1 MATYEAANVATANGG
16 GLEARDVLQALRGLP
31 EALAKMSKP
40 KGLFD
45 PKGLGKPQTLGEDA
59 ENRFRLWA
67 VKLEDYVYG
76 VYGGK
81 SREVLEWAAALDTEI
96 GDKEISDNYGA
107 SADLLDQWDEVYDF
121 NNQLYSVL
129 RATTEGIPFDVVEN
143 VATGAG
149 LDAWR
154 SLHKRFDP
162 ATGSRKRVML
172 HALTNPER
180 ASYETL
186 QSALERWK
194 ALKLRYDKK
203 KDQFGAR
210 EPLPESL
217 AMNSLEKL
225 VPKELE
231 QHLLLN
237 YARFK
242 TFEEMELEV
251 VNFIEAKTGNRLN
264 ISTNFAKASGG
275 SSSATPMDVDSLVR
289 VVQGSISS
297 LAQTKGGGKNKS
309 GGSNKINPRFE
320 GTCNNCGKPGHKQR
334 DCWAKPASGGKGQ
347 HAASRSASSSPK
359 KEIKFAGKCNNCGKV
374 GHKRSECW
382 APGGGGKGK
391 GAGKGKDQ
399 KPKATSS
406 LESHPEP
413 EPASASGL
421 ELCSV
426 EMATL
431 TLVNPEEERGSE
443 RPRTPLRLPGTMRRT
458 RSTSPSSRMSVV
470 ERPFRDD
477 ASRSRTTSRRS
488 RRSRTSR
495 SRSVRWDDSRNEFV
509 YVTPE
514 EDHDGEDWDVS
525 EVPHGELPEEPA
537 EGEDRERAQS
547 EVSSLA
553 PGEPHWICCNLDTG
567 ASVTVFPKRLFENLE
582 PTSMRLRTA
591 PGEVVQGYGKAAIR
605 GEDTTGIKRK
615 LNGNVADVHKVL
627 ISAGQMH
634 DKGFTSWLGRG
645 GGEII
650 PKSHPVNKALEEA
663 YYKAVAKH
671 GKDGIIPVLEED
683 GIYNFYLKEDLPEE
697 GAISPRS
704 PTEPPSQRSSV
715 GGTTVTHEVVP
726 IPRRATTS
734 PTSNSTRLA
743 CAIEEAVDL
752 EDGDGEHFSEGVEA
766 RPARPGWDPA
776 VPTEEERREHEA
788 SGHAVFRNWCTEC
801 LAATGYAKQHRKV
814 DHSQETMNT
823 VVMDFFYLGEEE
835 GSKPHLVAQDRSTGM
850 MMATALEKKG
860 NPDTTAQK
868 LLTRFLE
875 LLGWKNIVLKSDGE
889 HTLVKLK
896 KAAGRDAQ
904 TVNKV
909 VCEESPAGDS
919 KANGEAEAAVREI
932 KWRIRAITMMVEKKF
947 GGTLP
952 EGHPLLTWVPR
963 YAAEQA
969 NRHRV
974 GADGKTPEERRT
986 GKRWVKALPVFGE
999 KIMVKPAGKGRRGDL
1014 TRMKEARFVGC
1025 HNRFGSILA
1034 MTRDGV
1040 VVGSSYHILS
1050 EDQKW
1055 GELEDDL
1062 RGAPWDVRTYVK
1074 KKPVEGQQQLALAAP
1089 MPVIAGA
1096 PVPGQAQ
1103 QPEGPVRDEGAPGQV
1118 EAGGS
1123 EGAVDKSPMIGA
1135 PSASTEVPSGLKRA
1149 WPVRREHLAKY
1160 GKTTGCPGCASLAR
1174 GVGFQQ
1180 VAHSEEC
1187 RLRIKRHIT
1196 EEDDKKKEETKRL
1209 REEEDKEMGSEEG
1222 PKAGGEPSGSH
1233 AAGGEPAVDLGDSL
1247 PAESGVKRKAEE
1259 EIVDVDDLVRSAEAT
1274 DSLKERSV
1282 QALSE
1287 LLDSY
1292 EAAKTVAQLA
1302 AMDVIEVFSPQ
1313 RLNTM
1318 VERFGL
1324 RKGAAIDLEEVKPDG
1339 SDFWDLDRM
1348 EDFEQVMDLIAVE
1361 QPWLLTSSP
1370 PCTTFSSLRRLSNF
1384 KRPAEV
1390 VEAEESLGKMRLSR
1404 SLECCKLQDSLG
1416 GYYLHEHPKES
1427 TSWNE
1432 PEVEEMVNLPNTFL
1446 VQSPMCRFNMMAQ
1459 DDEGQWGHVRK
1470 ETLWLTNS
1478 EEIARELQG
1487 VCNNYVPGAEPHR
1500 HVHLVGASRAKAAQ
1514 VYPRELC
1521 EAILRG
1527 LKNQLERD
1535 HSISALEEQVG
1546 GPSPDDAVEWEQQM
1560 EQFVDDSSG
1569 QFLDAELVQKA
1580 RQEELDWLRK
1590 ENVYVRV
1597 TAEECTGKPL
1607 QLKWVD
1613 VNKGDHQSP
1622 KIRSRLV
1629 AKEIKRAKPLSE
1641 QLGGAETFA
1650 ATPPVESVYALMSAF
1665 MSKKEHGEKRK
1676 LMGACDVSR
1685 AHFMGR
1691 AARDIYVELPE
1702 EDRVHPGDPGP
1713 MMGKLLRSMYG
1724 TQDASQI
1731 FQKDY
1736 QEWLKGNGAEFSA
1749 LCPAIFKVKNLIGL
1763 VHGDDFLVVG
1773 SLEELEWFDKT
1784 LNAKYTARWESL
1796 LGKDN
1801 GEKQEMFFLN
1811 RLVRYFP
1818 DGTAGKERLEIEADA
1833 RHVDLLIRDFGFDSK
1848 TKGCDVPEDK
1858 PTTLDFIETERQAG
1872 LGGQMSSQF
1881 RSMVMR
1887 LAYLSTDRPD
1897 LCHAVRALAS
1907 AMKAP
1912 KMNDWLKLKKV
1923 VRYLLKFPYMKRIF
1937 YKQTLENAAV
1947 ISYSDSDWAGD
1958 LKTRRSTS
1966 GSVVK
1971 WGSHTLLVK
1980 GSSQKVVALSSSESE
1995 YYAMTRTATLAE
2007 FIRGI
2012 FEFWGWKTRATKL
2025 RVDSSSAKA
2034 LSERRGVGQSRHIQA
2049 KYLWLQDRV
2058 AERELEVEKIKGPI
2072 NDSDLVT
2079 KVQTKGV
2086 IQGHLDRLGFTVSGR
2101 EGHKLIS

>member
-1 MATYEAANVATANGG
+1 MASMEDLVNAMTQLQAQVQQAQAENNVLKERMANYEAANVGVANGG
-16 GLEARDVLQALRGLP
+16 GVEAREVLQALRGLP
-31 EALAKMSKP
+31 DAIAKMSKP

-81 SREVLEWAAALDTEI
+81 SREVLEWAAAMDSEI
-96 GDKEISDNYGA
+96 GDKEISDNYGN
-107 SADLLDQWDEVYDF
+107 SADLLDQWDDVYDF

-129 RATTEGIPFDVVEN
+129 RATTEGVPFDVVEN
-143 VATGAG
+143 VVTGAG

-225 VPKELE
+225 VPKDLE

-264 ISTNFAKASGG
+264 ISTNFAKAGG
-275 SSSATPMDVDSLVR
+275 SSSSAIPMDVDSLVR

-297 LAQTKGGGKNKS
+297 LAQTKGGGKSKS

-320 GTCNNCGKPGHKQR
+320 GTCNNCGKPGYKQR
-334 DCWAKPASGGKGQ
+334 DCWSKPSSGGKGQ
-347 HAASRSASSSPK
+347 PSTSRSASSSPK
-359 KEIKFAGKCNNCGKV
+359 KEVKFAGKCNNCGKV
-374 GHKRSECW
+374 GHKKADCW
-382 APGGGGKGK
+382 APGGKGKSNGKGK
-391 GAGKGKDQ
+391 EQ
-399 KPKATSS
+399 KPKAASS

-426 EMATL
+426 ELATL
-431 TLVNPEEERGSE
+431 TLVHPEEEDPGQR
-443 RPRTPLRLPGTMRRT
+443 RPRSPLRLPGTMRRT
-458 RSTSPSSRMSVV
+458 RSTSPSSRRSIV

-488 RRSRTSR
+488 RRSQTSRQSR
-495 SRSVRWDDSRNEFV
+495 SRSVRWSDERNEFV
-509 YVTPE
+509 YVTPDAEQE
-514 EDHDGEDWDVS
+514 ESWDFP
-525 EVPHGELPEEPA
+525 EEQHGELPEVPHEEPA
-537 EGEDRERAQS
+537 AEGARDRSHS

-567 ASVTVFPKRLFENLE
+567 ASVTVFPKRFFETLE

-591 PGEVVQGYGKAAIR
+591 SGEVVQGYGKAAIR

-634 DKGFTSWLGRG
+634 EKGFTSWLGQG

-650 PKSHPVNKALEEA
+650 PKNHPVNKALEEA
-663 YYKAVAKH
+663 YHKAVARH

-683 GIYNFYLKEDLPEE
+683 GVYNFYLKEDIPVE
-697 GAISPRS
+697 GAVSPRS
-704 PTEPPSQRSSV
+704 PTGPPVQRSSV
-715 GGTTVTHEVVP
+715 GGTSVTHEVVQ
-726 IPRRATTS
+726 IPRRSTTSS
-734 PTSNSTRLA
+734 PTSSTRLA
-743 CAIEEAVDL
+743 CAIEEEVEL
-752 EDGDGEHFSEGVEA
+752 QDGEGEQFSEGVEA

-776 VPTEEERREHEA
+776 VPTEEEKKEHEA
-788 SGHAVFRNWCTEC
+788 SGHAVFRNWCPEC

-875 LLGWKNIVLKSDGE
+875 LLGWKNIILKSDGE

-904 TVNKV
+904 TVSKV

-986 GKRWVKALPVFGE
+986 GKKWVKALPVFGE

-1014 TRMKEARFVGC
+1014 TRMREARFVGC

-1034 MTRDGV
+1034 MTKDGV
-1040 VVGSSYHILS
+1040 VVGSSYHALS

-1062 RGAPWDVRTYVK
+1062 RGAPWDVRAYVRRR
-1074 KKPVEGQQQLALAAP
+1074 PVEQQQQLALPAP
-1089 MPVIAGA
+1089 MPVVAGA
-1096 PVPGQAQ
+1096 PHPGQAQ
-1103 QPEGPVRDEGAPGQV
+1103 QPVGPDRDEGAHGQV
-1118 EAGGS
+1118 EAEKG
-1123 EGAVDKSPMIGA
+1123 EEAVDKSPMVGA
-1135 PSASTEVPSGLKRA
+1135 PSASSEVPSGLKRA
-1149 WPVRREHLAKY
+1149 WPVKRDHLAKY
-1160 GKTTGCPGCASLAR
+1160 GKTTGCPGCTSLVR

-1180 VAHSEEC
+1180 MAHNEEC
-1187 RLRIKRHIT
+1187 RQRIKRHLM
-1196 EEDDKKKEETKRL
+1196 EEDEKKREEVKRL
-1209 REEEDKEMGSEEG
+1209 REEEDKEMSLGEAPMAAAEPG
-1222 PKAGGEPSGSH
+1222 NLATGGESSGCH

-1247 PAESGVKRKAEE
+1247 PAEAGVKRKAEDE
-1259 EIVDVDDLVRSAEAT
+1259 VIDVDDLVRSTEAGET
-1274 DSLKERSV
+1274 LKERSV

-1339 SDFWDLDRM
+1339 TEFWDLDRM
-1348 EDFEQVMDLIAVE
+1348 EDFEQLMDLIAVE

-1384 KRPAEV
+1384 KRPKEV
-1390 VEAEESLGKMRLSR
+1390 VEAEESLGKLRLSR

-1432 PEVEEMVNLPNTFL
+1432 PEVDEMVNLPNTFL

-1500 HVHLVGASRAKAAQ
+1500 HVHLVGASRAKVAKSI
-1514 VYPRELC
+1514 RENC
-1521 EAILRG
+1521 
-1527 LKNQLERD
+1527 
-1535 HSISALEEQVG
+1535 
-1546 GPSPDDAVEWEQQM
+1546 
-1560 EQFVDDSSG
+1560 
-1569 QFLDAELVQKA
+1569 A
-1580 RQEELDWLRK
+1580 RQ
-1590 ENVYVRV
+1590 
-1597 TAEECTGKPL
+1597 
-1607 QLKWVD
+1607 
-1613 VNKGDHQSP
+1613 S
-1622 KIRSRLV
+1622 
-1629 AKEIKRAKPLSE
+1629 
-1641 QLGGAETFA
+1641 
-1650 ATPPVESVYALMSAF
+1650 
-1665 MSKKEHGEKRK
+1665 
-1676 LMGACDVSR
+1676 
-1685 AHFMGR
+1685 
-1691 AARDIYVELPE
+1691 
-1702 EDRVHPGDPGP
+1702 
-1713 MMGKLLRSMYG
+1713 
-1724 TQDASQI
+1724 
-1731 FQKDY
+1731 
-1736 QEWLKGNGAEFSA
+1736 
-1749 LCPAIFKVKNLIGL
+1749 
-1763 VHGDDFLVVG
+1763 
-1773 SLEELEWFDKT
+1773 
-1784 LNAKYTARWESL
+1784 
-1796 LGKDN
+1796 
-1801 GEKQEMFFLN
+1801 
-1811 RLVRYFP
+1811 
-1818 DGTAGKERLEIEADA
+1818 
-1833 RHVDLLIRDFGFDSK
+1833 
-1848 TKGCDVPEDK
+1848 
-1858 PTTLDFIETERQAG
+1858 
-1872 LGGQMSSQF
+1872 
-1881 RSMVMR
+1881 
-1887 LAYLSTDRPD
+1887 
-1897 LCHAVRALAS
+1897 
-1907 AMKAP
+1907 
-1912 KMNDWLKLKKV
+1912 
-1923 VRYLLKFPYMKRIF
+1923 
-1937 YKQTLENAAV
+1937 
-1947 ISYSDSDWAGD
+1947 
-1958 LKTRRSTS
+1958 
-1966 GSVVK
+1966 
-1971 WGSHTLLVK
+1971 
-1980 GSSQKVVALSSSESE
+1980 
-1995 YYAMTRTATLAE
+1995 
-2007 FIRGI
+2007 
-2012 FEFWGWKTRATKL
+2012 
-2025 RVDSSSAKA
+2025 
-2034 LSERRGVGQSRHIQA
+2034 
-2049 KYLWLQDRV
+2049 
-2058 AERELEVEKIKGPI
+2058 
-2072 NDSDLVT
+2072 
-2079 KVQTKGV
+2079 
-2086 IQGHLDRLGFTVSGR
+2086 
-2101 EGHKLIS
+2101 